1 MEDDLIEV
9 VDDVS
14 FVSLST
20 ASRGMAKAVGA
31 DMSLSVPL
39 GRYTWTDTLRE
50 LRTDTV
56 NTMIDEIAKE
66 RDPGYVVGKTK
77 RPNLTDMTEYLPKV
91 VTITLPPFDYDGA
104 SHGPLD
110 VKCRVQAKSNRTV
123 AVERTVAFFD
133 YFVAVMQESRR
144 PDDTDTPRKRCKRE
158 ARVSATTGVEGIR
171 MYGTSHGQKSEP
183 RIGIPYTDEDGIT
196 KYKTTVLRDGVEVAA
211 AAVQLKDVIVD
222 LRGGTDN
229 EAVDEVPPTDAAAT
243 VAGPS
248 QPSASVAV
256 KVEPSASEVDNEPVT
271 DVAASSASQ
280 AKNWSNIFP
289 SIVSRK

>member
-1 MEDDLIEV
+1 MSTNFARTISKRLVVEYVLVPRRVNKSELWVVEDDLIEV

-56 NTMIDEIAKE
+56 NKMIDEIAKE

-77 RPNLTDMTEYLPKV
+77 RPNLTDMAEYLPKV
-91 VTITLPPFDYDGA
+91 ATITLPQFDYDGA
-104 SHGPLD
+104 THGPLD

-123 AVERTVAFFD
+123 AVEMTVAFFD
-133 YFVAVMQESRR
+133 YFVAAMQESRL

-196 KYKTTVLRDGVEVAA
+196 KYKTTVLRDGVEAA
-211 AAVQLKDVIVD
+211 AAATKLKDVY
-222 LRGGTDN
+222 RR
-229 EAVDEVPPTDAAAT
+229 
-243 VAGPS
+243 
-248 QPSASVAV
+248 SARR
-256 KVEPSASEVDNEPVT
+256 NR
-271 DVAASSASQ
+271 Q
-280 AKNWSNIFP
+280 R
-289 SIVSRK
+289 SRL